1 MGAEYGYGTY
11 MVLPC
16 FVVVSKVVDLSTI
29 IKSQILIKLFVKL
42 KSRIF
47 EVKDVIK
54 WINGNLRT
62 PNLSSSYY

>member
-1 MGAEYGYGTY
+1 MDAEYGYGPY

-29 IKSQILIKLFVKL
+29 IKSQILINLFV
-42 KSRIF
+42 SRIF

-54 WINGNLRT
+54 
-62 PNLSSSYY
+62 